1 MNFEGWNGHEEDS
14 EEETHGYSS
23 NLRMTNK
30 ASLTTVA
37 IPDSVESIGIFAFAD
52 CKELT
57 SVTIPDSVTEIGKG
71 AFLGCSVLD
80 NATIPDSVTEIGSN
94 AFKNCSNLNSVTIH
108 DSVIEIGNNVFAN
121 CSGLTSVTISNK
133 LDFTI
138 KEAGFIVFPDHTQIT
153 IREEASPIHNS
164 TNQ

>member
-1 MNFEGWNGHEEDS
+1 M
-14 EEETHGYSS
+14 
-23 NLRMTNK
+23 
-30 ASLTTVA
+30 A

-57 SVTIPDSVTEIGKG
+57 SV
-71 AFLGCSVLD
+71 
-80 NATIPDSVTEIGSN
+80 TIPDSVTEIGSN